1 MLKGT
6 FIMRSSIKLSSSLG
20 VVAIFCINATSLQAA
35 DVTSW
40 ADLNTAKG
48 DAEIV
53 FANDI
58 QATST
63 GYPSPITF
71 NSAIDQTI
79 DGNYHAFSSLDRYE
93 DRWYYYSLSISKN
106 SGILNLMN
114 LGKFSDGDSGDN
126 TFSYTDIDGNT
137 VYKKIDTSVNN
148 WKGYFLTINK
158 PITTN
163 IINSV
168 FTDNG
173 KDKDAKLVYVSGS
186 GVGTLNVT
194 DSIFYNN
201 KVANASGVVSGGK
214 YNLNIENTVFYGN
227 HNTTTSGA
235 ALYGNGIINVKNSYF
250 IDNVAEKDAGG
261 AISLGGSAVLTIE
274 GSKFEGNVSNDEG
287 GAISG
292 WGSSTIAL
300 IKDSQFINN
309 QNGGNYYDGGAI
321 SLSGGYIQTV
331 DNVLFE
337 ANRACSK
344 GGGLYQGMNGSNT
357 KPAILIK
364 DTIFKDNEAS
374 TGGGYYTDGQGRKNY
389 TYITDSEFTN
399 NIAKATGH
407 YMEFGIPVGGGM
419 ISAGNVPIVINNTTF
434 TGNTAIADGSS
445 AYSAG
450 GGIYFAGE
458 SASYPLKIVD
468 STFTD
473 NSALEGGAIFIQ
485 NADTAIIADTID
497 VEFSGN
503 SAEANTDT
511 YNGGD
516 DIYFQTDTYGT
527 LSLNA
532 AEDKKIIFNGSVA
545 AYTGTADAAI
555 MDINNTGVTYNTYDG
570 TTETVVDAGTSGE
583 IQFNNK
589 VGDEEGNIFNINL
602 YGGTLSIGQNETVN
616 ATVSNPDGFI
626 NNNNFTVAGDA
637 TLNTANGVIGEFAPQ
652 TFEINAALEYQFD
665 VDLAGATS
673 DKLTGATNNGSL
685 KLSVLNI
692 ISDTN
697 ENKVKVVYS
706 DTNINGVLKDDYTIT
721 TSTASYDVTAGNDD
735 TGSYML
741 VSKSSDT
748 GGLPNAIKNGSDAYS
763 ITSGSDEIIET
774 WKGSNSLKADLVIN
788 GNNHGIKTENGL
800 NGINI
805 GSDYTLTMNNVSDM
819 SGFNYALSNEGTVN
833 LTNTTIHDEIINN
846 GTLEVNDNVSLGTI
860 SGTGTTN
867 INADHV
873 LQDVLEGNTV
883 NVKNAKLSGAENLAD
898 DVELNVVGGV
908 IAVEDQAVSVKSANF
923 DANST
928 LQLAIDRLSED
939 SLFSAENITVTEG
952 AKLEATLAQGLI
964 SQGESASLQLLSA
977 NNEDF
982 DNFTNSFD
990 NNMYRFEKDGTN
1002 GRYNITLVKT
1012 AEDVVDDAGAE
1023 EWVAE
1028 AAKAYI
1034 DGNTFENDP
1043 TAADIANKLSALAQ
1057 NDSDALISEIKA
1069 LAPTE
1074 TAVVQDM
1081 VVAET
1086 NRLFKTV
1093 DSYLRGERDP
1103 YGMSSGDTFS
1113 DISIWAKPYI
1123 GQSKVGNTNKIIGQK
1138 SRSKGIIAGIEKKV
1152 DSKIK
1157 VGVGFHYDIT
1167 KIDALRRDIDVK
1179 TKVGFIYGE
1188 YKPSNWFVNAVASYG
1203 QSDYDEYKYALG
1215 STYKAGYNVHST
1227 SMTTTLGYQFPNV
1240 VPEVSLRYYNIKR
1253 TGYQDTAS
1261 QRVRASTTDYLHT
1274 TAGVR
1279 FMQEYGILMSDIY
1292 LGVGYD
1298 ITRPK
1303 NDTFVDLSNGT
1314 HYIVEGKPL
1323 SRFEYELNVGMQ
1335 TRLTDK
1341 TTLGASYMGAYRRH
1355 YQEHTGIVRFK
1366 YDF

>member
-1 MLKGT
+1 MFK
-6 FIMRSSIKLSSSLG
+6 FSVKLSSSLTA
-20 VVAIFCINATSLQAA
+20 VAIFCINATSLQAA

-40 ADLNTAKG
+40 AELNTAKG

-71 NSAIDQTI
+71 TSAIDQTI
-79 DGNYHAFSSLDRYE
+79 DGNYHAFSSQDRYE

-106 SGILNLMN
+106 GGILNLKN
-114 LGKFSDGDSGDN
+114 LGKFSNGDSDN
-126 TFSYTDIDGNT
+126 STFSYTDIDGNT
-137 VYKKIDTSVNN
+137 VYKKIDASVNN

-163 IINSV
+163 ISNSV

-186 GVGTLNVT
+186 GTGTLNVT

-214 YNLNIENTVFYGN
+214 YNLNVENTVFYGN
-227 HNTTTSGA
+227 HNTTTSGG
-235 ALYGNGIINVKNSYF
+235 ALYGSGNITVKNSYF
-250 IDNVAEKDAGG
+250 INNASEKSHGG
-261 AISLGGSAVLTIE
+261 AISISGGAVLTIE
-274 GSKFEGNVSNDEG
+274 GSRFEGNTSVDEG
-287 GAISG
+287 GAVSG
-292 WGSSTIAL
+292 NGSSSTIAL

-309 QNGGNYYDGGAI
+309 HNGGSYYDGGAI

-337 ANRACSK
+337 GNRAVSK
-344 GGGLYQGMNGSNT
+344 GGGLYEGMNGSNT

-399 NIAKATGH
+399 NIARATGH

-419 ISAGNVPIVINNTTF
+419 ISAGKVPIVINNTTF

-503 SAEANTDT
+503 TAEANTDT

-570 TTETVVDAGTSGE
+570 TTETVVDAGTAGE

-616 ATVSNPDGFI
+616 ATVANPDGFI

-685 KLSVLNI
+685 TLSVLNI

-763 ITSGSDEIIET
+763 ITSGTDEVIET

-788 GNNHGIKTENGL
+788 GNNHGIKTENSL

-819 SGFNYALSNEGTVN
+819 SGFNYALNNEGTVN
-833 LTNTTIHDEIINN
+833 LTNTTIQDEIINN
-846 GTLEVNDNVSLGTI
+846 GTLEINRDVSLGAI
-860 SGTGTTN
+860 SGSGTTN
-867 INADHV
+867 INADYE
-873 LQDVLEGNTV
+873 LQAALEGNTV
-883 NVKNAKLSGAENLAD
+883 NVKNATLSGVSNLAD
-898 DVELNVVGGV
+898 DVDINAIGGV
-908 IAVEDQAVSVKSANF
+908 VAIDNQAVTVNSANF
-923 DANST
+923 DSNST
-928 LQLAIDRLSED
+928 LSLSINSLSEHGQFTAQ
-939 SLFSAENITVTEG
+939 SITVEEG
-952 AKLEATLAQGLI
+952 AKLQATLAQGLVAK
-964 SQGESASLQLLSA
+964 GDTASLQLLSA

-982 DNFTNSFD
+982 DNFNADFD
-990 NNMYRFEKDGTN
+990 NNMYHFEKADTN
-1002 GRYNITLVKT
+1002 GNYNITLVKT
-1012 AEDVVDDAGAE
+1012 AEDVVE
-1023 EWVAE
+1023 ETGTQAWVAE

-1034 DGNTFENDP
+1034 DGDSFEEGS
-1043 TAADIANKLSALAQ
+1043 TAADVANKLAALAQ
-1057 NDSDALISEIKA
+1057 NNSAALVSAIKA
-1069 LAPTE
+1069 IAPTE
-1074 TAVVQDM
+1074 TEVVQDI
-1081 VVAET
+1081 AISET

-1093 DSYLRGERDP
+1093 DNYLRGERDLI
-1103 YGMSSGDTFS
+1103 GMSSGDMFS
-1113 DISIWAKPYI
+1113 DVSIWAKPYV
-1123 GQSKVGNTNKIIGQK
+1123 GQAKVHSTDRIEGQESKSTGV
-1138 SRSKGIIAGIEKKV
+1138 IAGLEKKT
-1152 DSKIK
+1152 DLDLKL
-1157 VGVGFHYDIT
+1157 GLGLHYDKT
-1167 KIDALRRDIDVK
+1167 EIDALKRDIDAK
-1179 TKVGFIYGE
+1179 TLVGFIYGE
-1188 YKPSNWFVNAVASYG
+1188 YKPSNWFVNAIASYG

-1215 STYKAGYNVHST
+1215 STYTADYDVHTT
-1227 SMTTTLGYQFPNV
+1227 SVATTLGYQFKNF
-1240 VPEVSLRYYNIKR
+1240 VPEASMRYYYIKR
-1253 TGYQDTAS
+1253 AGYKDTAS
-1261 QRVRASTTDYLHT
+1261 QHIHASSTNYLRT

-1279 FMQEYGILMSDIY
+1279 FMKEYGRFMADIY
-1292 LGVGYD
+1292 MGLGYD
-1298 ITRPK
+1298 ITKPK
-1303 NDTFVDLSNGT
+1303 NNTYVSLNNGT
-1314 HYIVEGKPL
+1314 HYIVEGKNL
-1323 SRFEYELNVGMQ
+1323 SRFEYELNLGLQTYITDRMLVGA
-1335 TRLTDK
+1335 T
-1341 TTLGASYMGAYRRH
+1341 YMGAYRKN
-1355 YQEHTGIVRFK
+1355 YQEHTGIIRLK
-1366 YDF
+1366 YSF